1 MRVDVAWKGE
11 LAFEA
16 TPPTG
21 FRFTMDGHP
30 ESGGQGLGPTP
41 MEALLAAA
49 AACSAMDVVSILE
62 KKRQNVTAYRIE
74 IEGERPPE
82 GEWPRPFTR
91 LTVRRHEVLLR
102 SRDAARRARRH
113 VVLADRGLAY
123 GRSKIRMPK
132 RSRMKKP
139 LAIVLMKSRF
149 GLPVFGTNTMSPG

>member
-30 ESGGQGLGPTP
+30 ESGGQWLGPTP

-91 LTVRRHEVLLR
+91 LTVRHIVSGVGL
-102 SRDAARRARRH
+102 DPAAVERA
-113 VVLADRGLAY
+113 VELSDTKYCSVLATLRAAPDVT
-123 GRSKIRMPK
+123 SSWQIED
-132 RSRMKKP
+132 
-139 LAIVLMKSRF
+139 
-149 GLPVFGTNTMSPG
+149 

>member
-91 LTVRRHEVLLR
+91 LTVRHIVSGVGL
-102 SRDAARRARRH
+102 DPAAVERA
-113 VVLADRGLAY
+113 VELSDTKYCSVLATLRAAPDVT
-123 GRSKIRMPK
+123 SSWQIED
-132 RSRMKKP
+132 
-139 LAIVLMKSRF
+139 
-149 GLPVFGTNTMSPG
+149 